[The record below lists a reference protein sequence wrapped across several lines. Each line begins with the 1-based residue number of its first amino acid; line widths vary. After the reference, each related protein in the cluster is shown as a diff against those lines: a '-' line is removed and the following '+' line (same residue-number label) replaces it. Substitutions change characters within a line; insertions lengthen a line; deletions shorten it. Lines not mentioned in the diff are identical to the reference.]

1 MVFIVEL
8 LAFYK
13 IREILKNFDRI
24 WKIGETFRNQIQFTE
39 ISKFQIKI
47 DGKEVVLFGII
58 VQQI

>member
-39 ISKFQIKI
+39 ISKFRIKI